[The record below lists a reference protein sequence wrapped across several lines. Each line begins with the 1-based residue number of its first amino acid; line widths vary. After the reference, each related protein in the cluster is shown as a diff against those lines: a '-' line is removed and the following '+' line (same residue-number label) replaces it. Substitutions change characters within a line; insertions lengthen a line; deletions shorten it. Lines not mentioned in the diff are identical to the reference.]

1 MKKNGGI
8 LLPMLLAI
16 FAIVLSVAGCATE
29 PDRVSGVLS
38 RQGKEPTVAVAPN
51 GTIAIA
57 YGFQDSLFYQQS
69 TDRGATFGEPQFI
82 GSLKNLP
89 LAMGSGPQICV
100 TNDLTTIIAP
110 GNGGSLYAWTRGA
123 NETTWKGPN
132 QINDIDGSAAESL
145 VASTFVD
152 ESTVIAVWIDTR
164 TMAADSAME
173 HPGHKDSSVNPATST
188 MSDKLIKAKYPDE
201 NGTLRW
207 VVRNAVGE
215 VVEAEDIDSYR
226 AFVKRNEHLA
236 PPKAKLFA
244 ALSPDGGITWGADFL
259 IYASPSG
266 SICECCKPSVVADDN
281 GSVAVLFRND
291 LEGNRDMYLALSN
304 DAGISFGTAEKQGT
318 ESWPLNGCPMDGGA
332 VAIDAAG
339 NVQVIWQR
347 MGVVYTGNAQ
357 ESELERA
364 KGRNGRVA
372 VANEG
377 LFFAWLEE
385 NSVMLQTPGSASAE
399 LMGHGIALQLAAN
412 ALQDRVVL
420 VWNNYDQIKYSVH

>member
-16 FAIVLSVAGCATE
+16 FAIVLSVASCVTE
-29 PDRVSGVLS
+29 PDRASGVLS
-38 RQGKEPTVAVAPN
+38 RKGKEPTVAVAPN

-57 YGFQDSLFYQQS
+57 YGYQDSLFYQQS
-69 TDRGATFGEPQFI
+69 VDHGATFDEPQII

-89 LAMGSGPQICV
+89 LVMGSGPQICV

-110 GNGGSLYAWTRGA
+110 GNGGSLYAWTRDA
-123 NETTWKGPN
+123 NETTWQGPN

-164 TMAADSAME
+164 PMAADSGME
-173 HPGHKDSSVNPATST
+173 HAGHKDSSVNPATGE
-188 MSDKLIKAKYPDE
+188 MSDKLIKSKYPDE

-207 VVRNAVGE
+207 VVRNANGE

-226 AFVKRNEHLA
+226 EFVKRNEHLA

-244 ALSPDGGITWGADFL
+244 ALSPDGGITWGADYL

-281 GSVAVLFRND
+281 GNVAVLFRND

-304 DAGISFGTAEKQGT
+304 DAGVSFGTAEKQGI
-318 ESWPLNGCPMDGGA
+318 ESWPLNGCPMDGGS

-347 MGVVYTGNAQ
+347 KGVVYTGNAQ

-364 KGRNGRVA
+364 KGKNGRVA
-372 VANEG
+372 VANNG

-385 NSVMLQTPGSASAE
+385 GSVMLQTPGPASAE
-399 LMGHGIALQLAAN
+399 LMGHGNALQLAAN

-420 VWNNYDQIKYSVH
+420 VWSSDDQVQYSVQ

>member
-1 MKKNGGI
+1 MKKNDRI
-8 LLPMLLAI
+8 LLPVLWVVLTIA
-16 FAIVLSVAGCATE
+16 LSVAGCATE

-38 RQGKEPTVAVAPN
+38 HKGKEPTVAVASN

-57 YGFQDSLFYQQS
+57 YGYQDSLYYQQS
-69 TDRGATFGEPQFI
+69 TDGGATFGEPQI
-82 GSLKNLP
+82 VGSLNNLP
-89 LAMGSGPQICV
+89 LVMGSGPQICV
-100 TNDLTTIIAP
+100 TNDMTTIIAP
-110 GNGGSLYAWTRGA
+110 GNGGSLYAWTRGS
-123 NETTWKGPN
+123 NDTTWKGPN

-164 TMAADSAME
+164 PMAADSAM
-173 HPGHKDSSVNPATST
+173 GHAGHEDSAAKPTAGE
-188 MSDKLIKAKYPDE
+188 MSDKLVKSKYPDE

-215 VVEAEDIDSYR
+215 VVEAEDIESYR
-226 AFVKRNEHLA
+226 AFKKRNEHLA

-266 SICECCKPSVVADDN
+266 SICECCKPSVVADGN

-291 LEGNRDMYLALSN
+291 LKGNRDMYLTRSN
-304 DAGISFGTAEKQGT
+304 DAGVSFGTAEKQGT
-318 ESWPLNGCPMDGGA
+318 ESWPLKGCPMDGGA

-347 MGVVYTGNAQ
+347 MGVVYTSNAQ
-357 ESELERA
+357 ESESERA
-364 KGRNGRVA
+364 EGKNGRV
-372 VANEG
+372 VATSEG
-377 LFFAWLEE
+377 LFFAWLEGD
-385 NSVMLQTPGSASAE
+385 SVMLQTPGSASAE
-399 LMGHGIALQLAAN
+399 VMGHGFALQLAAN
-412 ALQDRVVL
+412 AHQDGVVL
-420 VWNNYDQIKYSVH
+420 VWNSNDQVQYSVH